1 MKNLKIIAPI
11 AIAAGAAAAVVLSKK
26 GDGKGEAKGASKG
39 AAKGGKPVIKN
50 AKTGTYSFLS
60 GYRDPVTVEVSIDYD
75 SEKSFFAVIEE
86 DFLAYTS
93 DSHVATFHCPDFD
106 MQVEYA
112 SYYSGEDFAATA
124 QAFKEKYNGFAEVKY
139 ENNAGFKYVDGDNLC
154 MCFPIDGDEF
164 SYILATVI
172 KAKDSKIEFEDLPQ
186 CPDLVAMLGS
196 MKFATKK

>member
-26 GDGKGEAKGASKG
+26 GDGKGEAKGSSKG

-124 QAFKEKYNGFAEVKY
+124 QAFKEKYNGFAEVTYGANK
-139 ENNAGFKYVDGDNLC
+139 GFKYIDGDNHC
-154 MCFPIDGDEF
+154 MCFPIAGDEF
-164 SYILATVI
+164 SYILVTII
-172 KAKDSKIEFEDLPQ
+172 KAKDSKVAFEDLPQ
-186 CPDLVAMLGS
+186 LPELAAMLS
-196 MKFATKK
+196 SVKFATKA